1 MITATAK
8 FGNIP
13 QKVEKCR
20 AIGVKFPPMPERNKT
35 RYIEGREVKFVE
47 PVNTEIIRLPKVV
60 EVEETWSGNEKKDI
74 LLGMHT
80 DMLGAMVRAIASFS
94 DKTREGLYIQG
105 RVMTASQ
112 AEAFY
117 DSPVWS
123 FFWKGRAYRMKDY
136 AQQYVSRYIF
146 PKDSKLTEEE
156 VRTYEKMTLNP
167 ETTRKKFKHKVGWY
181 NAESIMD
188 SPRFQQYSQNTLTSI
203 LGACN
208 EFKVGSDVL
217 SPRILQLVR
226 GRFIEYFRSEH
237 MIVKLDKRW
246 LEETKLELVSRIFR
260 I

>member
-1 MITATAK
+1 M
-8 FGNIP
+8 
-13 QKVEKCR
+13 R
-20 AIGVKFPPMPERNKT
+20 ERNQA

-47 PVNTEIIRLPKVV
+47 PTYTEVIRLPKVV
-60 EVEETWSGNEKKDI
+60 EVEETWAGNEKRDI

-94 DKTREGLYIQG
+94 DKTRDGLYIQG

-112 AEAFY
+112 AEALY
-117 DSPVWS
+117 ESPVWE

-136 AQQYVSRYIF
+136 MQKYVARYIL
-146 PKDSKLTEEE
+146 PKDTHLTDEDIK
-156 VRTYEKMTLNP
+156 TYEKMTLSP
-167 ETTRKKFKHKVGWY
+167 ETTKKKLKHKVGWY
-181 NAESIMD
+181 NAASIMN
-188 SPRFQQYSQNTLTSI
+188 SPRYQQYSQNTLTSI

-208 EFKVGSDVL
+208 EFKVGSDTL

-237 MIVKLDKRW
+237 LFVKLDKRW